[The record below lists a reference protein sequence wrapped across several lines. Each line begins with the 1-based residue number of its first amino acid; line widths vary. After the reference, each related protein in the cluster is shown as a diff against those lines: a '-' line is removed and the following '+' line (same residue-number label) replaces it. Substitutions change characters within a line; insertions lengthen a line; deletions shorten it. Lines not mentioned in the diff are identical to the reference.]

1 MYAEKNYTFLLHIS
15 PFLLLLPVVQIIFH
29 SISIIKIFRRQWNF
43 FICLNLNKK
52 VVLKII
58 QQHKDL
64 ILYHWNCFS
73 ISNFY
78 VFRYKKKIACKS
90 IIPYWFIRNFYTFI
104 KKLKTSFFK
113 NTHYKIN
120 VILYVSVQNT
130 NFLTQSHNFSLHFI
144 HSKPLNTLNTKWM
157 FIKQN
162 KFICEFRWYKV

>member
-1 MYAEKNYTFLLHIS
+1 MYVHSYYIFF
-15 PFLLLLPVVQIIFH
+15 PFLLFYQLFKLSFTAYLLSKYLEGNV
-29 SISIIKIFRRQWNF
+29 RNF

-58 QQHKDL
+58 KQHKDL

-113 NTHYKIN
+113 NTHCKIN
-120 VILYVSVQNT
+120 VILYVSFQNT
-130 NFLTQSHNFSLHFI
+130 NFLTQSHNFSLHFL
-144 HSKPLNTLNTKWM
+144 HSKPLNTLNTK
-157 FIKQN
+157 
-162 KFICEFRWYKV
+162 

>member
-1 MYAEKNYTFLLHIS
+1 MQKRIIHSYYIFLLFFFCYQLFKLS
-15 PFLLLLPVVQIIFH
+15 FTAYLLSKYLEDNV
-29 SISIIKIFRRQWNF
+29 RNF

-78 VFRYKKKIACKS
+78 VFRYLKKIACKS
-90 IIPYWFIRNFYTFI
+90 IIPYWFNRNFYTFI

-120 VILYVSVQNT
+120 VILYVSFQNT
-130 NFLTQSHNFSLHFI
+130 NFLTQSHNFSLHFL
-144 HSKPLNTLNTKWM
+144 HSKPLNTLNTK
-157 FIKQN
+157 
-162 KFICEFRWYKV
+162 

>member
-1 MYAEKNYTFLLHIS
+1 MQKRIIHSYYIFLLFFFCYQLFKLS
-15 PFLLLLPVVQIIFH
+15 FTAYLLSKYLEDNV
-29 SISIIKIFRRQWNF
+29 RNF

-90 IIPYWFIRNFYTFI
+90 IIPYWFIRNVYTFI
-104 KKLKTSFFK
+104 KKLKTSFFL

-120 VILYVSVQNT
+120 VILYVS
-130 NFLTQSHNFSLHFI
+130 F
-144 HSKPLNTLNTKWM
+144 
-157 FIKQN
+157 
-162 KFICEFRWYKV
+162 

>member
-1 MYAEKNYTFLLHIS
+1 MQKRIIHSYYIFLLFFFCYQLFKLS
-15 PFLLLLPVVQIIFH
+15 FTAYLLSKYLEDNV
-29 SISIIKIFRRQWNF
+29 RNF

-78 VFRYKKKIACKS
+78 VFRYLKKIACKS

-120 VILYVSVQNT
+120 VILYVSFQNT
-130 NFLTQSHNFSLHFI
+130 NFLTQSHNFSLHFL
-144 HSKPLNTLNTKWM
+144 HSKPLNTLNTK
-157 FIKQN
+157 
-162 KFICEFRWYKV
+162 

>member
-1 MYAEKNYTFLLHIS
+1 MQKRIIHSYYIFLLFFFCYQLFKLS
-15 PFLLLLPVVQIIFH
+15 FTAYLLSKYLEDNV
-29 SISIIKIFRRQWNF
+29 RNF

-120 VILYVSVQNT
+120 VILYVS
-130 NFLTQSHNFSLHFI
+130 F
-144 HSKPLNTLNTKWM
+144 
-157 FIKQN
+157 
-162 KFICEFRWYKV
+162 

>member
-1 MYAEKNYTFLLHIS
+1 MQKRIIHSYYIFLLFFFCYQLFKLS
-15 PFLLLLPVVQIIFH
+15 FTAYLLLKYLEGNV
-29 SISIIKIFRRQWNF
+29 KNF
-43 FICLNLNKK
+43 FIYMNLNKK

-104 KKLKTSFFK
+104 KKLKTSFFL

-120 VILYVSVQNT
+120 VILYVSFQNT
-130 NFLTQSHNFSLHFI
+130 NFLTQSHNFSLHFL
-144 HSKPLNTLNTKWM
+144 HSKPLNTLNTK
-157 FIKQN
+157 
-162 KFICEFRWYKV
+162 

>member
-1 MYAEKNYTFLLHIS
+1 MLFFCLYGSRCSKSFFLGSHFCMQKRIIHSYYIFLLFFFCYQLFKLS
-15 PFLLLLPVVQIIFH
+15 FTAYLLSKYLEDNV
-29 SISIIKIFRRQWNF
+29 RNF

-90 IIPYWFIRNFYTFI
+90 IIPYWFNRNFYTFI
-104 KKLKTSFFK
+104 KKLKTSFF
-113 NTHYKIN
+113 
-120 VILYVSVQNT
+120 
-130 NFLTQSHNFSLHFI
+130 
-144 HSKPLNTLNTKWM
+144 
-157 FIKQN
+157 
-162 KFICEFRWYKV
+162 